1 MTFFWTLQDV
11 RLARDDEAQKK
22 ALADYDVML
31 EK

>member
-1 MTFFWTLQDV
+1 MGSSKVQEA

-22 ALADYDVML
+22 ALQDYDLMQ